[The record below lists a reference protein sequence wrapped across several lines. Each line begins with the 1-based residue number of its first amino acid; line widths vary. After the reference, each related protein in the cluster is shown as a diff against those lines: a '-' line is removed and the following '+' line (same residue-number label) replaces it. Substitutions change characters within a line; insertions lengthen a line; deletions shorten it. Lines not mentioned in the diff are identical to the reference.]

1 MLHHR
6 AAVGIAAGVAGVI
19 VQGLVVQGVE
29 PGGVEGVRHHPAHGA
44 HVEVPVGGAG
54 TVPRAVPQPC
64 REPVVLSGMSVHD
77 EDLRVGAVPLHR
89 KGERVGDLGGNVG
102 AGDAGV
108 VLDAAAAAGNVFLPA
123 ALRIVLFQDGTGSL
137 RAGLIAFQRDKVGFN
152 VTGRQGGSLLCRLCL
167 CFLRGFA
174 HGLCGILGEV
184 FPAQVKGGLHGWQ
197 RPDDHRRQREEQL
210 VRKQCQPQRK
220 ACRCRKRQGMPAPR
234 HFPPAH
240 GTSPPS
246 AK

>member
-1 MLHHR
+1 M
-6 AAVGIAAGVAGVI
+6 G
-19 VQGLVVQGVE
+19 
-29 PGGVEGVRHHPAHGA
+29 
-44 HVEVPVGGAG
+44 
-54 TVPRAVPQPC
+54 
-64 REPVVLSGMSVHD
+64 VHD

-137 RAGLIAFQRDKVGFN
+137 RAGLVAFQRDKVGFN

-174 HGLCGILGEV
+174 HSLCGSLGEV
-184 FPAQVKGGLHGWQ
+184 FPAQVKGGLHGGQ
-197 RPDDHRRQREEQL
+197 RPDDHRRQREKQL
-210 VRKQCQPQRK
+210 VRKQRQPQRK

>member
-1 MLHHR
+1 M
-6 AAVGIAAGVAGVI
+6 G
-19 VQGLVVQGVE
+19 
-29 PGGVEGVRHHPAHGA
+29 
-44 HVEVPVGGAG
+44 
-54 TVPRAVPQPC
+54 
-64 REPVVLSGMSVHD
+64 VHD

-89 KGERVGDLGGNVG
+89 KGEWVGDLGGNVG

-108 VLDAAAAAGNVFLPA
+108 VLDAAAATGNVFFPA

-137 RAGLIAFQRDKVGFN
+137 RAGLVAFQRDKVGFH

-174 HGLCGILGEV
+174 YGLCGILGEV

-197 RPDDHRRQREEQL
+197 RPDDHRRQREKQL

-220 ACRCRKRQGMPAPR
+220 ACRRCKRQGMPAPC

>member
-1 MLHHR
+1 M
-6 AAVGIAAGVAGVI
+6 G
-19 VQGLVVQGVE
+19 
-29 PGGVEGVRHHPAHGA
+29 
-44 HVEVPVGGAG
+44 
-54 TVPRAVPQPC
+54 
-64 REPVVLSGMSVHD
+64 VHD

-108 VLDAAAAAGNVFLPA
+108 VLDAAAAAGNVFFPA
-123 ALRIVLFQDGTGSL
+123 ALRIVLFQDDTGSL

-167 CFLRGFA
+167 RSLYGFA
-174 HGLCGILGEV
+174 CGLCGGPGEV
-184 FPAQVKGGLHGWQ
+184 LPAQIEGGLHGWQ
-197 RPDDHRRQREEQL
+197 RPDDHRSQREEQL
-210 VRKQCQPQRK
+210 VCKQRQPQRK
-220 ACRCRKRQGMPAPR
+220 ACRRRKRQGVPAPR

-240 GTSPPS
+240 RTSPPS

>member
-1 MLHHR
+1 M
-6 AAVGIAAGVAGVI
+6 G
-19 VQGLVVQGVE
+19 
-29 PGGVEGVRHHPAHGA
+29 
-44 HVEVPVGGAG
+44 
-54 TVPRAVPQPC
+54 
-64 REPVVLSGMSVHD
+64 VHD

-89 KGERVGDLGGNVG
+89 KGERGFDLGRDVCRR
-102 AGDAGV
+102 DAGV

-123 ALRIVLFQDGTGSL
+123 ALRIVLFQDGTGSF
-137 RAGLIAFQRDKVGFN
+137 RAGFIAFQRDKVSFN

-174 HGLCGILGEV
+174 CGLCGGPGKVL
-184 FPAQVKGGLHGWQ
+184 PAQIEGGLHGWQ
-197 RPDDHRRQREEQL
+197 RPDDHRCQREEQL
-210 VRKQCQPQRK
+210 VCKQRQPQCK

>member
-1 MLHHR
+1 
-6 AAVGIAAGVAGVI
+6 
-19 VQGLVVQGVE
+19 
-29 PGGVEGVRHHPAHGA
+29 
-44 HVEVPVGGAG
+44 
-54 TVPRAVPQPC
+54 
-64 REPVVLSGMSVHD
+64 MSVHD

-89 KGERVGDLGGNVG
+89 KGERVGDLGGDICVG
-102 AGDAGV
+102 DVGV

-123 ALRIVLFQDGTGSL
+123 ALRIVLFQDDPGSL

-152 VTGRQGGSLLCRLCL
+152 VTGRQGGSLLYRLCL

-174 HGLCGILGEV
+174 HGLCGSLGEV

-197 RPDDHRRQREEQL
+197 RPDDHRCQREEQL
-210 VRKQCQPQRK
+210 VRKQRKPQRK
-220 ACRCRKRQGMPAPR
+220 ACRRCKRQGMPAPR
-234 HFPPAH
+234 HFTPAH

>member
-1 MLHHR
+1 M
-6 AAVGIAAGVAGVI
+6 G
-19 VQGLVVQGVE
+19 
-29 PGGVEGVRHHPAHGA
+29 
-44 HVEVPVGGAG
+44 
-54 TVPRAVPQPC
+54 
-64 REPVVLSGMSVHD
+64 VHD

-137 RAGLIAFQRDKVGFN
+137 RAGLVAFQRDKVGFH

-167 CFLRGFA
+167 CFLRRFA
-174 HGLCGILGEV
+174 HGLCGSLGEV
-184 FPAQVKGGLHGWQ
+184 LPAQIEGGLHGWQ
-197 RPDDHRRQREEQL
+197 RPDDHRCQREEQL
-210 VRKQCQPQRK
+210 VCKQGQPQRK